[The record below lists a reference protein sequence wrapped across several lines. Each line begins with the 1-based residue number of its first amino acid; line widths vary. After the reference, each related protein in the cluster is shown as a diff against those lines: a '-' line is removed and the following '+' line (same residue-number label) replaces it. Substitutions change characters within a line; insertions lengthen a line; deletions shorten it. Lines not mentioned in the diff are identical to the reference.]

1 MSPND
6 VLFLSCKMNLEGGK
20 KVIENLWKIHHDT
33 VSFYANEDIRPGNIR
48 FLSKAVVLVE
58 FEL

>member
-1 MSPND
+1 
-6 VLFLSCKMNLEGGK
+6 MNLEGGK